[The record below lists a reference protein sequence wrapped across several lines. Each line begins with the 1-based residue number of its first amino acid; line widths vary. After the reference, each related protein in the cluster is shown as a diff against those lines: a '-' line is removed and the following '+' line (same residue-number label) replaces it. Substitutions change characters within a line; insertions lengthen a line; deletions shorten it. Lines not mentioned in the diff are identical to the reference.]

1 MRHFLSKGVALTKT
15 ILGIDQLEAYD
26 FLFRG
31 KRIGLVTNYSG
42 VDSAWRENIDLMM
55 QRGWTV
61 QRIFTP
67 EHGLYGC
74 PDGIRVENLVHP
86 QYGMPVISLYG
97 ENRAPSAD
105 DLQDLD
111 LMVFDLQDV
120 GLRYYTFLYT
130 LTGCMEAAAGR
141 GIPFVVLDRPD
152 PLSGS
157 ATAGCCILPEY
168 ASFVGNY
175 GLPVRYGFTIGEF
188 GKYFLEQRKPD
199 LDYQV
204 VPMLNYN
211 RHMFYPD
218 TGLLWNV
225 PSPALGSFE
234 SVICYSGGCFAEATN
249 LSEGRGTAKPFQI
262 YGAPFLNMDSVCRKM
277 QERVKDDKVAF
288 RKRAFVPQTS
298 KYAGQICYGLEFAP
312 LAEDLDFIPVM
323 LQFLHIVK
331 ELYPEQLVLKTGAE
345 QENNLAALT
354 GSKDTERYLEG
365 ELELDELLS
374 IWKDGRR
381 RFEMQAE
388 DVRIY
393 GE

>member
-1 MRHFLSKGVALTKT
+1 
-15 ILGIDQLEAYD
+15 
-26 FLFRG
+26 
-31 KRIGLVTNYSG
+31 
-42 VDSAWRENIDLMM
+42 
-55 QRGWTV
+55 
-61 QRIFTP
+61 
-67 EHGLYGC
+67 
-74 PDGIRVENLVHP
+74 
-86 QYGMPVISLYG
+86 
-97 ENRAPSAD
+97 
-105 DLQDLD
+105 
-111 LMVFDLQDV
+111 
-120 GLRYYTFLYT
+120 
-130 LTGCMEAAAGR
+130 
-141 GIPFVVLDRPD
+141 
-152 PLSGS
+152 
-157 ATAGCCILPEY
+157 
-168 ASFVGNY
+168 
-175 GLPVRYGFTIGEF
+175 
-188 GKYFLEQRKPD
+188 
-199 LDYQV
+199 
-204 VPMLNYN
+204 MLNYN

-262 YGAPFLNMDSVCRKM
+262 YGAPFLNMESVCRKM